1 MYHFLFPRILCKCQ
15 ELAKKSDKK
24 YVMLG
29 LQYYGECWATE
40 STMGRVLPMHSNDCF
55 DEIFKKCHSGSAY
68 CAGTDKTT
76 VLYELSKWCC
86 FCILSQKSF
95 LLCFFLFSIPNLEYS

>member
-1 MYHFLFPRILCKCQ
+1 
-15 ELAKKSDKK
+15 
-24 YVMLG
+24 MLG

-76 VLYELSKWCC
+76 VLYELGEWCC
-86 FCILSQKSF
+86 CLYTFTKKSCH
-95 LLCFFLFSIPNLEYS
+95 LPLCFLPFSIPNLEFFSEKFR

>member
-1 MYHFLFPRILCKCQ
+1 
-15 ELAKKSDKK
+15 
-24 YVMLG
+24 MLG

-86 FCILSQKSF
+86 FCILSQKKFSI
-95 LLCFFLFSIPNLEYS
+95 LLFSLFNTKFRILVIKS